1 MPVKSIADLFGVT
14 DKRLWRILEHYVEED
29 LGKQDLSEI
38 TKIGIDET
46 AAKRG
51 HNYISLFVDLDERKV
66 VFAEE
71 GKDAATVKAFSEHLQ
86 AHKGNPEMITEVTCD
101 MSPAFISGVKEN
113 LPNATITYDKF
124 HVVKQLNEAVD
135 EIRKE
140 ERRTQPLLKSTRY
153 LWLKNPSNLTVKQTG
168 TLESLSKLNL
178 KTARA
183 YRIKLAFQEVYSL
196 RSPIGIEAMEK
207 WYNWAIRSRLQP
219 IIEFAKML
227 ARHWD
232 GVVRWFESGLT
243 NAILEGLNSLIQAAK
258 ARARGYR
265 TSKNLKIMVYLIAG
279 KMGLLST

>member
-1 MPVKSIADLFGVT
+1 MKSIADLFGVT